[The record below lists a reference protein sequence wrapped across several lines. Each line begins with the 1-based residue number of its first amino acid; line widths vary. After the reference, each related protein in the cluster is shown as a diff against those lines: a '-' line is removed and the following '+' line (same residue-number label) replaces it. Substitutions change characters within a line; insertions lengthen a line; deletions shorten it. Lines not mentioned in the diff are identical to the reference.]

1 MRVVVELLGGCPA
14 NVEYDEPSVE
24 VVVIDTETEGIE
36 DDRLD
41 NIPRLDEFTAD
52 VSWPSTQNASKKSS
66 KRLSDEHG

>member
-24 VVVIDTETEGIE
+24 VVVIDNETEGIE

-52 VSWPSTQNASKKSS
+52 VSSA
-66 KRLSDEHG
+66 R